1 MMSEPDMADL
11 LKVHSFILI
20 IQFVL
25 YKYKYKYKY
34 KNTNSDTDM
43 SDGGRDLLSFSHV
56 SNG

>member
-1 MMSEPDMADL
+1 MMSETDMADL

-25 YKYKYKYKY
+25 YRYKYKY

-43 SDGGRDLLSFSHV
+43 SEGGRDLLSFSHAPIV
-56 SNG
+56 